1 MDTVKAS
8 TIREI
13 LKLADSPGII
23 SFGGGMP
30 APELFPIEEMKEVS
44 LKVLDEDGQKA
55 LQYAPTDGFL
65 PLR

>member
-1 MDTVKAS
+1 
-8 TIREI
+8 
-13 LKLADSPGII
+13 
-23 SFGGGMP
+23 MP